1 MNDLERLLDR
11 AFENKSGKNRYQ
23 SGEYAVAFEDR
34 TYETLFWVYENNVP
48 IMEGNTFDKK
58 IQFNVRDVDFEK
70 YISAV
75 RNVLA
80 DYEFQFV
87 GEVYEEYFKEQ
98 LENASAIEYKGIIF
112 DEWTIDEETGGIYGE
127 MCECCAEKY
136 KDILSEEL
144 SDGGMGACSVK
155 GCDVVGMDADT
166 NSHYYVD
173 FKPELIRVHEMRQEK
188 EMENGKGLDS
198 KILNAK
204 EMQKEASAGKG
215 EREPSK
221 EVGMEH

>member
-1 MNDLERLLDR
+1 MKATNIQWDIDLE
-11 AFENKSGKNRYQ
+11 E
-23 SGEYAVAFEDR
+23 GE
-34 TYETLFWVYENNVP
+34 TYEEMKLELGLPDEMELPEGMTDEEEISDYLSEVTGYCHEGFTLEHEIV
-48 IMEGNTFDKK
+48 
-58 IQFNVRDVDFEK
+58 
-70 YISAV
+70 
-75 RNVLA
+75 
-80 DYEFQFV
+80 
-87 GEVYEEYFKEQ
+87 EQ
-98 LENASAIEYKGIIF
+98 LENATAIEYKGILF

-188 EMENGKGLDS
+188 EMENDKGLDS

-215 EREPSK
+215 DMEALK
-221 EVGMEH
+221 EATMRR